1 MFDFVKKQL
10 IALGISFL
18 LSYTEKI
25 KFDPLKVYLQYLGFE
40 VQQVV
45 EVLLDKNKDD
55 SAQLKAV
62 WQAEKNNFIANTI
75 QTTAIIA
82 ESELKDEKVKFV
94 VKGLLRDLQTVLTT
108 GVVPPN
114 SNLARYVKEVKS
126 GDDIIL

>member
-18 LSYTEKI
+18 ISFTEKI

-55 SAQLKAV
+55 AAQMAALWK
-62 WQAEKNNFIANTI
+62 AEKNNFIANTI
-75 QTTAIIA
+75 QTTAAIA
-82 ESELKDEKVKFV
+82 DSELKDEKVKFV
-94 VKGLLRDLQTVLTT
+94 VKGLLRDLQIALTNGT
-108 GVVPPN
+108 LPPN
-114 SNLARYVKEVKS
+114 SNLARYIKEVKS